1 MLPNSNKK
9 NFWRKYYMSTTNK
22 KEIQLLTNDKFRPLE
37 ERYLDHDFVM
47 VQIPLSY
54 DFFDDGLRR
63 RMNDAWNSEQILP
76 SIPAFDEVNSFIER
90 IKEIC
95 PLLSMMR
102 GKSKADGTYI
112 VVNIARR
119 EANKGSRLEQL
130 KDLIVAYNN

>member
-1 MLPNSNKK
+1 
-9 NFWRKYYMSTTNK
+9 MSTTNK

-76 SIPAFDEVNSFIER
+76 SIPAFDKVNSFIES

-130 KDLIVAYNN
+130 EDLIVAYNS

>member
-9 NFWRKYYMSTTNK
+9 NVWRKYYMSTTNK
-22 KEIQLLTNDKFRPLE
+22 KEIQLITNEFRPLE

-76 SIPAFDEVNSFIER
+76 SIPAFARVNAFIES

-130 KDLIVAYNN
+130 EDLIVAYNN